1 MSFSASSWDWFATS
15 FRPSVPLY
23 QKIASIVTSAPE
35 LNIIKSVTSG
45 SMALGL
51 QPISSSVVRA
61 GNARGGNPLG
71 LESANQTWFVL
82 DAGWWDASGDDKM
95 RVATQRIRDRIERAA
110 REEGEHVEYLF
121 MNDASHDQD
130 VIKHYGPENV
140 RRLKHVQRKYDPS
153 LIFQRLVPGGWK
165 LPGVG

>member
-1 MSFSASSWDWFATS
+1 M
-15 FRPSVPLY
+15 
-23 QKIASIVTSAPE
+23 
-35 LNIIKSVTSG
+35 TSG
-45 SMALGL
+45 SVALGL

-95 RVATQRIRDRIERAA
+95 RVATQRIRDRIEQVA

-130 VIKHYGPENV
+130 VIGHYGSENV
-140 RRLKHVQRKYDPS
+140 RRLRHVQRKYDPS
-153 LIFQRLVPGGWK
+153 LVFQRLVPGGWK
-165 LPGVG
+165 LPGVGDGRMERKKQFGSF